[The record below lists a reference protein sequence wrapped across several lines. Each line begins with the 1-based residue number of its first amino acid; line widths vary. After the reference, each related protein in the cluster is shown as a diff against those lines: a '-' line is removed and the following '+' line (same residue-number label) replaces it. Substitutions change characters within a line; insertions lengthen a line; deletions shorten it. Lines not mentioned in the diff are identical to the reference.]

1 MSSFQPPRTVDDVEK
16 PPPLDHGTT
25 LCRGPFEDLGV
36 DRVLFRHPGVELG
49 RVAEPVLFVGAGPG
63 HVPVQRHRDI
73 GDHLRHCGLP
83 SATICSA
90 DRAPTADSSRRPDSL
105 LGTTVGVECLC
116 TEWACRVL
124 VT

>member
-63 HVPVQRHRDI
+63 HVPSSDI
-73 GDHLRHCGLP
+73 VI
-83 SATICSA
+83 SAMTFGIA
-90 DRAPTADSSRRPDSL
+90 GSSRRRSVVQAASYRRLIAAEQSFGGGIVWRSRRPGSGDVAGSA
-105 LGTTVGVECLC
+105 T
-116 TEWACRVL
+116 
-124 VT
+124 